1 MIQELLAMEFP
12 TRRRFLNTALTVLAL
27 PLVESWPGHAVAQPT
42 PSCGGEGPTRPET
55 EGPYFKPRSP
65 ERWSLLESGMK
76 GRLLILTGSVITTAC
91 RPVARALLDFWQAD
105 ASGEYDN
112 TGFRLRGHQYSETM
126 GRYRLETV
134 VPGRYVGRTRH
145 IHVKVQ
151 APGGSALTTQL
162 YFPGEPANVEDWLF
176 RRQLLMAMSE
186 DADRLH
192 AQFGFVVRV

>member
-112 TGFRLRGHQYSETM
+112 TGFRLRGHQYSDTM

-151 APGGSALTTQL
+151 AP
-162 YFPGEPANVEDWLF
+162 V
-176 RRQLLMAMSE
+176 
-186 DADRLH
+186 
-192 AQFGFVVRV
+192 